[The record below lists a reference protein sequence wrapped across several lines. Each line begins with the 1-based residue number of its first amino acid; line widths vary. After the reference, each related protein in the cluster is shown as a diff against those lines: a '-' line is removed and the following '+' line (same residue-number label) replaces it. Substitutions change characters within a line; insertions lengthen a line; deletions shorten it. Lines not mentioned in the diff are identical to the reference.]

1 MSHVS
6 NRLVT
11 RDEKQILNIKSQISS
26 NYNFIIV
33 CKCAPNGSCCHA
45 ARSVFKQKW
54 FFVKLS
60 KWIYQK
66 VVDVIVVGSAFSFPL
81 AVVSV
86 ADLSLQKL
94 CHLVQKR
101 NSKLVCAMWLHWS
114 LTKKRTYLLAAL
126 SSDRPSPNSNYHITL
141 QDIF

>member
-6 NRLVT
+6 NRLVS

-86 ADLSLQKL
+86 ADLSLQKI
-94 CHLVQKR
+94 HFVQKR
-101 NSKLVCAMWLHWS
+101 NCAFGGGTWPDFYVNNTVVRTQQLLKS
-114 LTKKRTYLLAAL
+114 LFFTV
-126 SSDRPSPNSNYHITL
+126 
-141 QDIF
+141 